1 MLLTLRE
8 IKSKTEKFFSEKGI
22 PNEKLET
29 DLILSH
35 ALNLKR
41 LDLYLDLERPIYEK
55 ELNHMREMVRR
66 RAMREP
72 LQYILGE
79 SYFFNCSLRVDKRA
93 LIPRPETELLV
104 EQILPL
110 LQDAKHI
117 LELGTGSGAIVCA
130 LAKAGVA
137 AEIIAVDR
145 DTEALALAKSNA
157 DALALSEQITFLES
171 DWLSAVSRENSFD
184 MIISNPPYL
193 SQELYDSA
201 EPEVK
206 EYEPKQALLSG
217 DAGMSDFKIIMEQA
231 YSFLKPE
238 GYLVFETGTDQHA
251 ELSKEANRI
260 GYHRIKTT
268 QDLNGYDRFLWMQR
282 PV

>member
-22 PNEKLET
+22 PNGKLDT

-41 LDLYLDLERPIYEK
+41 LDLYLDLDRPIYEK
-55 ELNHMREMVRR
+55 ELNQMREMVRR

-79 SYFFNCSLRVDKRA
+79 TVFFNCTLRVDKRA

-104 EQILPL
+104 EQILPKA
-110 LQDAKHI
+110 QEAEYV
-117 LELGTGSGAIVCA
+117 LELGTGSGAIVLA
-130 LAKAGVA
+130 LANAGVP
-137 AEIIAVDR
+137 AEITAIDR
-145 DTEALALAKSNA
+145 DPQALALAKSNA
-157 DALALSEQITFLES
+157 DALGLSEKITFLES
-171 DWLSAVSRENSFD
+171 DWLSDVPVEKQFD
-184 MIISNPPYL
+184 LIISNPPYL
-193 SQELYDSA
+193 TQALYESA
-201 EPEVK
+201 EPEVRDF
-206 EYEPKQALLSG
+206 EPKQALLSAE
-217 DAGMSDFKIIMEQA
+217 AGMADIKIIMQQSF
-231 YSFLKPE
+231 SFLKPN

-251 ELSKEANRI
+251 ELSKEAEQI
-260 GYHRIKTT
+260 GYKGIRTT

-282 PV
+282 

>member
-22 PNEKLET
+22 PNGKLDT

-41 LDLYLDLERPIYEK
+41 LDLYLDLDRPIYEK
-55 ELNHMREMVRR
+55 ELNQMREMVRR

-79 SYFFNCSLRVDKRA
+79 IGFFNCTIRVDKRA

-104 EQILPL
+104 EQILPK
-110 LQDAKHI
+110 AKEAEHV
-117 LELGTGSGAIVCA
+117 LELGTGSGAIVLA
-130 LAKAGVA
+130 LANAGVPS
-137 AEIIAVDR
+137 EITAIDR
-145 DTEALALAKSNA
+145 DPQALALAKSNA
-157 DALALSEQITFLES
+157 DALGISEKITFLES
-171 DWLSAVSRENSFD
+171 DWLSDVPVEKQFD
-184 MIISNPPYL
+184 LIISNPPYL
-193 SQELYDSA
+193 TQALYESA
-201 EPEVK
+201 EPEVRDF
-206 EYEPKQALLSG
+206 EPKQALLSAE
-217 DAGMSDFKIIMEQA
+217 AGMADIKIIMQQSF
-231 YSFLKPE
+231 SFLKPN

-251 ELSKEANRI
+251 ELSKEAEQI
-260 GYHRIKTT
+260 GYQGIRTT

-282 PV
+282 

>member
-22 PNEKLET
+22 PNGTLDT

-35 ALNLKR
+35 ALKLKR

-55 ELNHMREMVRR
+55 ELAHMREMVRR

-104 EQILPL
+104 DQVLPL
-110 LQDAKHI
+110 LQDAEHI

-130 LAKAGVA
+130 LAKSGLA
-137 AEIIAVDR
+137 A
-145 DTEALALAKSNA
+145 AKSNA
-157 DALALSEQITFLES
+157 DALALSEQIAFLES
-171 DWLSAVSRENSFD
+171 DWFSAVSPEIQFD

-193 SQELYDSA
+193 SEELYESA

-206 EYEPKQALLSG
+206 DFEPKQALLSG
-217 DAGMSDFKIIMEQA
+217 DAGMSDLKKIMEQA
-231 YSFLKPE
+231 YRFLKPG

-251 ELSKEANRI
+251 ELSEEAQRI
-260 GYHRIKTT
+260 GYHGIKTT

-282 PV
+282 SV

>member
-22 PNEKLET
+22 PNEKLDT

-41 LDLYLDLERPIYEK
+41 LDLYLDLDRPIYEK
-55 ELNHMREMVRR
+55 ELNQMREMVRR

-79 SYFFNCSLRVDKRA
+79 TVFFNCTLRLDKRA

-104 EQILPL
+104 EQILPKA
-110 LQDAKHI
+110 QEAEQV
-117 LELGTGSGAIVCA
+117 LELGTGSGAIVLA
-130 LAKAGVA
+130 LAKAGVPS
-137 AEIIAVDR
+137 EITAIDR
-145 DTEALALAKSNA
+145 DPEALALAKSNA
-157 DALALSEQITFLES
+157 DALGLSEQITFLES
-171 DWLSAVSRENSFD
+171 DWLSNLPVEKSFD
-184 MIISNPPYL
+184 LIISNPPYL
-193 SQELYDSA
+193 SQALYESA
-201 EPEVK
+201 EPEVRDF
-206 EYEPKQALLSG
+206 EPKQALLS
-217 DAGMSDFKIIMEQA
+217 AESGMADIKIIMQQSF
-231 YSFLKPE
+231 SFLKPN

-251 ELSKEANRI
+251 ELSKEAEQI
-260 GYHRIKTT
+260 GYQWIRTT

-282 PV
+282 

>member
-22 PNEKLET
+22 PNGTLDT

-35 ALNLKR
+35 ALKLKR

-55 ELNHMREMVRR
+55 ELAHMREMVRR

-104 EQILPL
+104 DQVLPL
-110 LQDAKHI
+110 LQDTEHI

-130 LAKAGVA
+130 LAKSGLA
-137 AEIIAVDR
+137 AKIIAVDR
-145 DTEALALAKSNA
+145 DSEALALAKSNA

-171 DWLSAVSRENSFD
+171 DWFSAVSPEIQFD

-193 SQELYDSA
+193 SEELYESA

-206 EYEPKQALLSG
+206 DFEPKQALLSG
-217 DAGMSDFKIIMEQA
+217 DAGMSDLKKIIEQA
-231 YSFLKPE
+231 YRFLKPG

-251 ELSKEANRI
+251 ELSEEAQRI
-260 GYHRIKTT
+260 GYPGIKTT

-282 PV
+282 SV